1 MKTLSGLPSD
11 LLTLSFIA
19 LLSGVS
25 IQCVS
30 KDHYSCMYVVHRG
43 WFSPVHTKFVLQIK
57 RFPVHNA
64 LLAKGGSLASLRI
77 SFGGFEQRSVGPP
90 EETLR

>member
-1 MKTLSGLPSD
+1 MFLKITILACMWCIEGGSP
-11 LLTLSFIA
+11 
-19 LLSGVS
+19 
-25 IQCVS
+25 QCI
-30 KDHYSCMYVVHRG
+30 
-43 WFSPVHTKFVLQIK
+43 QIK
-57 RFPVHNA
+57 RFPVRNA